1 MTFMHV
7 SAYSLALFAI
17 DPGMF
22 RPSMRSD
29 LSVRAGSLR
38 YEVGGRR
45 IGLVVDSGRK
55 VIVGMR

>member
-1 MTFMHV
+1 
-7 SAYSLALFAI
+7 
-17 DPGMF
+17 
-22 RPSMRSD
+22 

-38 YEVGGRR
+38 YEVGDRR